1 MSSAYSFCPQSP
13 SYLAMSYMRK
23 YTPYST
29 ALLPGER
36 YRLHLDMEAR
46 VPGYKDINREMRD
59 LSVEIDSRRRAMT
72 SPDRELV
79 PYIALN
85 NSTIGYTTTSN
96 HGNCWRTE
104 YHPNQHRF
112 SAAGNPL
119 IRQRGLDN
127 VYRYYSTYR
136 SKIF

>member
-1 MSSAYSFCPQSP
+1 
-13 SYLAMSYMRK
+13 
-23 YTPYST
+23 
-29 ALLPGER
+29 
-36 YRLHLDMEAR
+36 
-46 VPGYKDINREMRD
+46 
-59 LSVEIDSRRRAMT
+59 MT

-85 NSTIGYTTTSN
+85 NSSVGYTTTST

-104 YHPNQHRF
+104 YHPNTIRF

-119 IRQRGLDN
+119 IRERGLDNVYRYYSTYRTEYHPNTIRFSAAGNPLIRERGLDN

>member
-1 MSSAYSFCPQSP
+1 MSSRYSFCPQSP
-13 SYLAMSYMRK
+13 SYLAMKYMRT

-36 YRLHLDMEAR
+36 YRLHLDMESN

-85 NSTIGYTTTSN
+85 NSSVGYTTTST

-104 YHPNQHRF
+104 YHPNTIRF

-119 IRQRGLDN
+119 IRERGLDN